1 MCIRDRN
8 KVDWLE
14 GTWTGLSTATFDAR
28 RGKTSVK
35 EKTLINV
42 AKKIHEIPADF
53 NAHRRIK
60 KIYGD
65 RLTSVI
71 NGKGIDWATSESLAL
86 ATLLDEGYGVRI
98 SGQDVGRGTFSH
110 RHGVLYDQENENRF
124 VPLRHFQNKQGYFEI
139 IDSFLS
145 EFGVLGLSLIHI

>member
-1 MCIRDRN
+1 MNVFFGHIDR
-8 KVDWLE
+8 KVYIGLVFLLLMPFAALCRSDFKVAFEVDDQIISNYDIDQATKLHNLL
-14 GTWTGLSTATFDAR
+14 TGSNHMR
-28 RGKTSVK
+28 VEI
-35 EKTLINV
+35 EKIVVNS
-42 AKKIHEIPADF
+42 K
-53 NAHRRIK
+53 IK

-110 RHGVLYDQENENRF
+110 RHGVLY
-124 VPLRHFQNKQGYFEI
+124 
-139 IDSFLS
+139 
-145 EFGVLGLSLIHI
+145 LSLIHI